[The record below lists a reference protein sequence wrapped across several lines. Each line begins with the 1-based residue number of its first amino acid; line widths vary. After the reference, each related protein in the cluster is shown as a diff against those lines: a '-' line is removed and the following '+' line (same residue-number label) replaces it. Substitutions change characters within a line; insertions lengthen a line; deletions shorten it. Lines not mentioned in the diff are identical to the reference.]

1 MTTMGKARLPMQAVR
16 FDEYGDPDV
25 LRDED
30 VQVPVPG
37 PGELRIRVASTAF
50 IVDFGWQ
57 QRLNALATGDRP
69 PPGV

>member
-50 IVDFGWQ
+50 IVDFGRQ
-57 QRLNALATGDRP
+57 RRLNALATGDRP